1 MLDDYAMTQPLA
13 YKLLKNTIKKNR
25 CSHAYIIETN
35 GTLDALDF
43 SISFSKYLFCPHN
56 YTNKNVCGDCNICH
70 QIEIGSYFELKIIN
84 PEGLWIKKEQIKDL
98 EEEFKKKS
106 LLGNKKI
113 YIINHADQMNVAAS
127 NTLLKF
133 LEEPEENIIAI
144 LIVDNIYNLLPT
156 IISRCQIIP
165 LKSNQIFENSGLGN
179 ISQEEMGLKID
190 CCVKFVSYFEKYEA
204 ETICKINSLWMKNF
218 KDKEN
223 LIQGLT
229 IMIDFY
235 KAILDYKLSITNEN
249 FKSYSDLINLIEKNN
264 TINNICDKIDVI
276 FKAREKVKFNAN
288 AALLMDKLIID
299 LERIK

>member
-43 SISFSKYLFCPHN
+43 SISFSKYLFCPYN

-165 LKSNQIFENSGLGN
+165 LKSNQILENSVLGN

-190 CCVKFVSYFEKYEA
+190 CCVKFVSYLEKYKA

-264 TINNICDKIDVI
+264 TINNICDKIDII